1 VNENLEAEI
10 WSLVCFILI
19 SAANLEQE
27 RKEYGPLRLLE
38 TASRLVNL
46 LRENGVTSN
55 RLNTIQTEIDANKFS
70 VMTDEVAFSQFLQN
84 LALEI
89 VDYL

>member
-1 VNENLEAEI
+1 VNEKLEAES

-38 TASRLVNL
+38 TASRLINL
-46 LRENGVTSN
+46 LRENGATSK
-55 RLNTIQTEIDANKFS
+55 RLEAIQTKIDANKYS
-70 VMTDEVAFSQFLQN
+70 IITDEVAFSRFLQN

>member
-1 VNENLEAEI
+1 MNDKLEAES
-10 WSLVCFILI
+10 WNLVCFILI

-46 LRENGVTSN
+46 LRENGMTSK
-55 RLNTIQTEIDANKFS
+55 RLDAIQTEIDANKYS